1 MRVTQTAATVSFED
15 SSGAVLREVAAGSTG
30 ADTFADA
37 PGAEHLSGKWKG
49 DKLVIQRTGPR
60 DSKITETISLQDKGK
75 SLLIDTKF
83 EPSGEMPSR
92 EFKRVYNRVT

>member
-15 SSGAVLREVAAGSTG
+15 SSGAVIREVA
-30 ADTFADA
+30 
-37 PGAEHLSGKWKG
+37 GKWKG

-92 EFKRVYNRVT
+92 EFKRVYSRVT